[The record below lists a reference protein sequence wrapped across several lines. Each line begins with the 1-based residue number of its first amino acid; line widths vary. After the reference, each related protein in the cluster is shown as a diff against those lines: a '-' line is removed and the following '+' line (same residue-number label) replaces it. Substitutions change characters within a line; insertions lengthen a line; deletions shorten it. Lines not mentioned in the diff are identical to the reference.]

1 MEFRNKKRWRQNPL
15 EGYLVGFIGFA
26 LAFVIRKELQ
36 GPLDDALPTF
46 FFTVSTIIVAAR
58 YGLWPALFMIVL
70 SLPTSLFFFVKPY
83 DTFEMPTFR
92 DGLTIVYF
100 TSVTL
105 LVSIVIEWSHRS
117 KYNSELNARVSD
129 SRYRL
134 MVQME
139 RDIQSR
145 PVITTPDAT

>member
-58 YGLWPALFMIVL
+58 YGLWPALFTIVL

-83 DTFEMPTFR
+83 DEFAIPTFR
-92 DGLTIVYF
+92 DMLTIVYF
-100 TSVTL
+100 SSVTL

-145 PVITTPDAT
+145 PVTTTPDAT